1 MNLWE
6 IQKKSYDLFDKRG
19 KRKYLLAVGIQMS
32 LGLFDIL
39 GIALAGVIGVL
50 AAGSLTQAPLSPPIR
65 EALLLFGLENQ
76 GIGNLIIILCIV
88 TLLFFVLKTLLA
100 LYFSR
105 RSFKFLAHQQSRIT
119 SLLFSKVL
127 NSEYIWLRHQEP
139 HKLSTSLILGVS
151 AATTNS
157 LGQFMLIISE
167 MALVILFVFVLILEF
182 AYQYHE

>member
-100 LYFSR
+100 L
-105 RSFKFLAHQQSRIT
+105 
-119 SLLFSKVL
+119 
-127 NSEYIWLRHQEP
+127 
-139 HKLSTSLILGVS
+139 
-151 AATTNS
+151 
-157 LGQFMLIISE
+157 
-167 MALVILFVFVLILEF
+167 
-182 AYQYHE
+182 